1 MGTFG
6 VISGEMGPSGVPVE
20 DVGMEGVLAGDVGTW
35 GLLMGDMGHW
45 GHHRGY
51 GNTEWNGIKTLCPEG
66 PPSPTPPTLTS
77 SRSFPRA
84 VPMASPHT
92 WWPCGDGVVAAVGVW
107 WERCEWREGEKQGWR
122 DGGMGLGWDGMG
134 WDGVGWD
141 ELGLDGMGWDELGLD
156 GMG

>member
-1 MGTFG
+1 MDMGCLCWGHGDIGCLQWGDWRSLHHRGYGDVGMWGRWVSSVGMRIYIGGHGDIG
-6 VISGEMGPSGVPVE
+6 VISGEMGPSGVLVE
-20 DVGMEGVLAGDVGTW
+20 DVGMEGVLVGDVGTW

-77 SRSFPRA
+77 SRSFPHA

-107 WERCEWREGEKQGWR
+107 
-122 DGGMGLGWDGMG
+122 
-134 WDGVGWD
+134 
-141 ELGLDGMGWDELGLD
+141 
-156 GMG
+156 